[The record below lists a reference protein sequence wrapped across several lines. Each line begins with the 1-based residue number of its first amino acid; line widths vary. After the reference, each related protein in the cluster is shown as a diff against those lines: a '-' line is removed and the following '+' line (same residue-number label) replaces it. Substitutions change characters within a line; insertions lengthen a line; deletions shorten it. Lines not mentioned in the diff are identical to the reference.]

1 MNFQP
6 TRLARFIEESRA
18 QTQVA
23 LGAAMTRN
31 APKAVVNPDAPR
43 RRARLADLN
52 SHIHCSVIGT
62 CLSTSELRKL
72 VPRFKQVDR
81 ERATDVEIHHAAV
94 ELAGE
99 GGAGSKALHKALDDR
114 HELAIKRFREAKSE
128 NDVRGIWQ
136 ECLANGEIPGAYW
149 AIMTHPEATT
159 ELRGSVF
166 GEVHMLSH
174 LVGAANR
181 ADIRR
186 LLALEQENAE
196 LKDKAGRQQQ
206 RLQEMSAA
214 HQRENR
220 LHAERAAWLA
230 ASAGQGEKNQP
241 ADLVAAIDE
250 LKSALEAKERAL
262 AHQTR
267 RRELAEQGLEQ
278 QLETAQALNGRL
290 AHALA
295 LTDALSAEAGALE
308 NTLVRHLESSV
319 TGSAAGEFLEHKRV
333 IYVGGRPGS
342 NRAIKTLVEN
352 AGGELLIH
360 DGGIEDRKGL
370 LAAALPAADLVVF
383 PVDCIDHDSMST
395 LKRVCERHRV
405 PFHALRSA
413 SIASFSALIAELALP
428 PTEPA
433 AAPRVSHFCLRH
445 G

>member
-6 TRLARFIEESRA
+6 TRLARIIEESRA

-23 LGAAMTRN
+23 PGAAMMRN
-31 APKAVVNPDAPR
+31 ADKAVANPDPPR
-43 RRARLADLN
+43 RRARLAELN

-72 VPRFKQVDR
+72 VPRFKEVDR

-99 GGAGSKALHKALDDR
+99 GGAGSKALHKALDER

-128 NDVRGIWQ
+128 NDLRRSWQ

-149 AIMTHPEATT
+149 AVMTHPGATA
-159 ELRGSVF
+159 ELRGSIF

-186 LLALEQENAE
+186 LLALEQENGE
-196 LKDKAGRQQQ
+196 LKDKASRQQQ

-220 LHAERAAWLA
+220 LLRERAAWLS
-230 ASAGQGEKNQP
+230 ASAGRGEENHS
-241 ADLVAAIDE
+241 ADLVALIDE
-250 LKSALEAKERAL
+250 LKSALAAKERAL

-267 RRELAEQGLEQ
+267 RRENAEQGLEH
-278 QLETAQALNGRL
+278 QLQTTRALNSRL

-308 NTLVRHLESSV
+308 HTLVRHLESSV
-319 TGSAAGEFLEHKRV
+319 AEGATSEFLEHKRV

-352 AGGELLIH
+352 AGGELLVH

-395 LKRVCERHRV
+395 LKRVCERYRV

-413 SIASFSALIAELALP
+413 SIASFSSLIAELALP
-428 PTEPA
+428 PSEPA
-433 AAPRVSHFCLRH
+433 AAARGPHFCLRH
-445 G
+445 C